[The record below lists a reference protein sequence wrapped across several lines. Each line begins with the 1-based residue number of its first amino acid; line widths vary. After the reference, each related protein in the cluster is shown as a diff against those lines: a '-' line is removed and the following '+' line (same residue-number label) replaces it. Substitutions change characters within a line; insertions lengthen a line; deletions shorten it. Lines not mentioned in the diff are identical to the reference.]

1 MSMWDRLRKGTQTVS
16 EKSGE
21 LLEMAQTR
29 AAIAKLETEK
39 IRRFTELGEL
49 TYRVYSREDVPDA
62 EMERVCDEIRELDRE
77 LEAHRER
84 LEGDTLV
91 CPGCSRPVKPEA
103 RYCSECG
110 QSLRPVRP

>member
-29 AAIAKLETEK
+29 AAITKLETEK
-39 IRRFTELGEL
+39 IRKFTELGEL
-49 TYRVYSREDVPDA
+49 TYRVYNREDVADA
-62 EMERVCDEIRELDRE
+62 EMERLCDEIRELDRE